1 LVNQKQLPSTADGTF
16 VEKSLVEKKGRILMS
31 EHNKA
36 LMRRAVE
43 EVWNRQDFAALKE
56 IVADDFV
63 IHASTPEAE
72 IHGVGGAKQF
82 VMMLHSAIPDIHF
95 TIVDQ
100 VAEGD
105 RVVTRWKA
113 HGTHKGEL
121 MGMPPTGK
129 QLTLTA
135 TDIDR
140 IANGKIVECWTTMDG
155 PTMLQ
160 QMSLMPA
167 SGQAT

>member
-1 LVNQKQLPSTADGTF
+1 
-16 VEKSLVEKKGRILMS
+16 MS
-31 EHNKA
+31 DENKA

-43 EVWNRQDFAALKE
+43 EVWNRENFAVLAE
-56 IVADDFV
+56 IVAADFV
-63 IHASTPEAE
+63 IHGSTPEAE
-72 IHGVGGAKQF
+72 MHGPEGAKQF
-82 VMMLHSAIPDIHF
+82 VKMLHSAIPDIHF
-95 TIVDQ
+95 TIMDQ

-140 IANGKIVECWTTMDG
+140 IANSKIVECWTTMDG

-160 QMSLMPA
+160 QMGLVPA